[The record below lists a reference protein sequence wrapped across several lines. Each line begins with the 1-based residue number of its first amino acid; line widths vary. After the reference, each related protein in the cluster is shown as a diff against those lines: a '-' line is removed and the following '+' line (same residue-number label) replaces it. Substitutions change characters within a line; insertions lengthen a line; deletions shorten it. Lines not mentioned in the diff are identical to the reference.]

1 MHMEVKRKQKVTQQ
15 IDIKFRNRIQA
26 LSTGMQDYLSS
37 SQQRGPRIF
46 ITCVATVDAIRTI
59 LMLSDTLK

>member
-37 SQQRGPRIF
+37 SQQRGPRIL

-59 LMLSDTLK
+59 LMLSHTLK